1 MNTNRAHLAHAH
13 TFLPHASPLHAAGAA
28 LTHVPT
34 DPILRR
40 ISSVFTSGLP
50 MATFESTI
58 YVKIWCSP
66 CTVPRS
72 SRACSTSEVPKT
84 NDHGMLPYETI
95 TKVRSSPSHSHFHR
109 LALPAH
115 TALQTFPTF
124 SAFFLSTAA
133 PAGMLSAHSHDHRS
147 VSLAV

>member
-1 MNTNRAHLAHAH
+1 MVLTVY
-13 TFLPHASPLHAAGAA
+13 GAA
-28 LTHVPT
+28 LEP
-34 DPILRR
+34 
-40 ISSVFTSGLP
+40 
-50 MATFESTI
+50 
-58 YVKIWCSP
+58 
-66 CTVPRS
+66 
-72 SRACSTSEVPKT
+72 CSTSEVPKT

-124 SAFFLSTAA
+124 SAFFLPTAA

-147 VSLAV
+147 VLSRSLSGGKLPLE